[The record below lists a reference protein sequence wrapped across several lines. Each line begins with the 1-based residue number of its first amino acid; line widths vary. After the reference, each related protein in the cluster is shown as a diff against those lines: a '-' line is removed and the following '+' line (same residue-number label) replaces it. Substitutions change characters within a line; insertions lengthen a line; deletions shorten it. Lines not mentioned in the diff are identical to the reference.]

1 MSKLF
6 GKISPYNKKTP
17 PSAPCVLIYIDSM
30 SRAASLCVHMYVCVF
45 VLFIIFFN
53 ECRRAVS

>member
-6 GKISPYNKKTP
+6 GKISPYIKKTP

-30 SRAASLCVHMYVCVF
+30 SRAPSLCVHMYVCVCVCAF
-45 VLFIIFFN
+45 HYFF
-53 ECRRAVS
+53 